1 MLLNEETREQYKER
15 LVKQL
20 GIKQIGQG
28 GYADI
33 FEHPNHP
40 NMVVKVSVNDER
52 YDGFAMECMDIRGNP
67 WLPKIYSRHK
77 VKMEDDVGREVPAF
91 IYFMEKLVP
100 VEDHEIS
107 AAVQQIAKTVDGFN
121 LHPDSHF
128 YVLEMDDWHR
138 IHFDSTDHH
147 VQELAGVMLAVVAD
161 DLHDGNIM
169 KRPSTGHVVIVDPA
183 APFDETD

>member
-1 MLLNEETREQYKER
+1 MLLNEETREQYKDR

-33 FEHPNHP
+33 YEHPDHP

-100 VEDHEIS
+100 VEDNEIA
-107 AAVQQIAKTVDGFN
+107 AAVQQIAKTVDGFT
-121 LHPDSHF
+121 LHPNSHF
-128 YVLEMDDWHR
+128 YVLDMDDWHH

-147 VQELAGVMLAVVAD
+147 VQEMAGVMLAVVAD